1 MSVSGLSH
9 KLLVWFGFLPFFITF
24 FSHAWRGVAGIETW
38 WIYYA
43 GSVMDLHRQPFTGNK
58 NIVIMSKEKIQY
70 GFFISWT
77 RSVKRKIIKS
87 AVGLKK
93 WEFGKSAAV
102 NAKIMHNFQIYTLKK
117 NKSKIYKM
125 LLNFLAMSEYSSIAN

>member
-1 MSVSGLSH
+1 
-9 KLLVWFGFLPFFITF
+9 
-24 FSHAWRGVAGIETW
+24 
-38 WIYYA
+38 
-43 GSVMDLHRQPFTGNK
+43 MDLHRQPFTGNK

-70 GFFISWT
+70 GFFICQT

-102 NAKIMHNFQIYTLKK
+102 NAKIMHNFQIYT
-117 NKSKIYKM
+117 
-125 LLNFLAMSEYSSIAN
+125 